1 MFMAQLLAFRK
12 FQKIAQVIQMIRNF
26 FLDFLKNTDMGLSLF
41 EVNDIFD
48 SFEKVLHNDKTGDI
62 DKTNCN

>member
-1 MFMAQLLAFRK
+1 
-12 FQKIAQVIQMIRNF
+12 MIRNF

-41 EVNDIFD
+41 EVNDTFD

-62 DKTNCN
+62 DKKNCN

>member
-1 MFMAQLLAFRK
+1 
-12 FQKIAQVIQMIRNF
+12 MIRNF